1 MGKFSFILAV
11 MMMASWAVRI
21 QGEDVETAWQKYL
34 VCLIFYFQNIPSII
48 IVISFD

>member
-11 MMMASWAVRI
+11 MMMASWAVGI
-21 QGEDVETAWQKYL
+21 QGEDLETAWQKYL
-34 VCLIFYFQNIPSII
+34 VCFILKFQNILSII